1 MKSPDL
7 ASAAMVEA
15 HATAHATVDAHRR
28 GRRRILAG
36 LAGLGSA
43 GLPALGAS
51 LGIGAAGLGLPRLT
65 RAQQKLVI
73 NTYGGRWEK
82 FWRSDLLPMFTKSA
96 SVTPTLDVGL
106 GKNFIANLR
115 AAGVEKP
122 PYSVLMVNENIAS
135 VVREEGFF
143 EPIPLDKVPNLADV
157 HPNLRNPQD
166 NGVRGIVSTIGIG
179 YRKDL
184 VKKPP
189 TSWTDLW
196 ANPEFKG
203 KIGLYQIGNTAAMLF
218 LLMSARIHGGSQDAI
233 DAAFTEIKK
242 LMPFQQADWSG
253 TLATMLT
260 RGDVNV
266 AVIDFPEIVA
276 LKKKGVPVEM
286 VVPKEGVVAFEQSFN
301 ILKHAPSKEAAYQYL
316 NFILG
321 PQVQE
326 MMAREF
332 FTSPSNMKSKVP
344 AELQADIP
352 VNGPNMSAIVQFDWT
367 KVNPQ
372 LQAITDRWNREMK

>member
-1 MKSPDL
+1 MKRPDPKI
-7 ASAAMVEA
+7 AAMVEA
-15 HATAHATVDAHRR
+15 HAVVAAQRR
-28 GRRRILAG
+28 SRRRILAG
-36 LAGLGSA
+36 IGAGS
-43 GLPALGAS
+43 LPIIGAS
-51 LGIGAAGLGLPRLT
+51 LGIGAAGIGLPRLVG
-65 RAQQKLVI
+65 AQQKLVI

-115 AAGVEKP
+115 AAGVDKP

-143 EPIPLDKVPNLADV
+143 EPIPVDKVPNLADV
-157 HPNLRNPQD
+157 HPNLRNAQD

-189 TSWTDLW
+189 TSWADLW
-196 ANPEFKG
+196 SNPEFKG

-233 DAAFTEIKK
+233 DAAFAEIKK

-326 MMAREF
+326 MMAKEF
-332 FTSPSNMKSKVP
+332 YTSPSNMKSQVP

-352 VNGPNMSAIVQFDWT
+352 VNGANMSSIVQFDWT